1 MGAIFSTKK
10 RRNYHYLNN
19 SLNATRILGGNDML
33 LEDISYE
40 RMEDQS
46 TKNIMEKIDEQKSE
60 ISNTNNIIKYIEEN
74 LTGNIK
80 LLSADIHHMNEEI
93 TNLKDKITALEEENK
108 ELQQIN
114 RIISKKLNPELLS
127 FE

>member
-1 MGAIFSTKK
+1 MGAIFSTRK
-10 RRNYHYLNN
+10 RRNYQYLNN
-19 SLNATRILGGNDML
+19 DLNSTRILGGNDML
-33 LEDISYE
+33 LQDISYE

-46 TKNIMEKIDEQKSE
+46 TKQIMEKIDEQKSE

-93 TNLKDKITALEEENK
+93 SNLKDKITTLEEENK

-114 RIISKKLNPELLS
+114 RILSKKLNPELLS

>member
-10 RRNYHYLNN
+10 RRNYQYLNN
-19 SLNATRILGGNDML
+19 DLNSTRILGGNDML
-33 LEDISYE
+33 LQDISYE

-46 TKNIMEKIDEQKSE
+46 TKQIMEKIDEQKSE
-60 ISNTNNIIKYIEEN
+60 IRNTNNIIKYIEEN

-93 TNLKDKITALEEENK
+93 SNLKDKITTLEEENK

-114 RIISKKLNPELLS
+114 RILSKKLNPELLS

>member
-1 MGAIFSTKK
+1 MGAFFSTRK
-10 RRNYHYLNN
+10 RRNYQYLNN
-19 SLNATRILGGNDML
+19 DLNSTRILGGNDML
-33 LEDISYE
+33 LQDISYE
-40 RMEDQS
+40 RMEDHS
-46 TKNIMEKIDEQKSE
+46 TKQIMEKIDEQKSE

-93 TNLKDKITALEEENK
+93 TNLKDKITTLEEENK

-114 RIISKKLNPELLS
+114 RILSKKLNPELLS